1 MSTAKPLPRGQSRRP
16 RPPPPRRRGGLAAL
30 ATPIWRTQ
38 PRSGGRDLAA
48 MVMGVASLL
57 PPLAGAHRR
66 GPGLARLPRT
76 EARRSIAQQQA
87 HRPRPT
93 HGDLSNSGQDG
104 RGQVPPV
111 PGRREGPADADG
123 GASQD
128 LPHEAQVSA
137 TRGEDCFAISTY
149 PIHQRQH
156 LRGRLRV
163 LFWQLGAMLSEL
175 FTNWTIYTNKAA
187 TLVTLLFVIAVNL
200 AISILPHMMR
210 PAPWSTSRACS
221 PPPASRSQR
230 A

>member
-104 RGQVPPV
+104 RGQGEPLLRFHQYQVV
-111 PGRREGPADADG
+111 GRGLPTPTEEHPRIYRMKLRVMFRCASAILCLRQEGRTALQSQRTLFIRDNISV
-123 GASQD
+123 GASVCSFGSSEPCCQSSS
-128 LPHEAQVSA
+128 PTGPSTP
-137 TRGEDCFAISTY
+137 TR
-149 PIHQRQH
+149 R
-156 LRGRLRV
+156 RR
-163 LFWQLGAMLSEL
+163 W
-175 FTNWTIYTNKAA
+175 
-187 TLVTLLFVIAVNL
+187 
-200 AISILPHMMR
+200 
-210 PAPWSTSRACS
+210 
-221 PPPASRSQR
+221 
-230 A
+230 